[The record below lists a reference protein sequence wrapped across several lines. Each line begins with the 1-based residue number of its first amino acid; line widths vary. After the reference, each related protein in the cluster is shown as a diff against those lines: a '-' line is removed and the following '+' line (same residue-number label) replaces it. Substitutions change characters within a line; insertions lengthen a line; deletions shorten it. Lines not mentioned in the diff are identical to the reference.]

1 MEWWDNFFGSVTDSP
16 NSLPDIQPFNLP
28 KISFTTTTEHHPTL
42 PLPVDDGIRNVDVV
56 TSAQFNAGRRKLAIN
71 EVETV
76 ALPGKR
82 MDKLNQGMFIIV
94 NLKPLDNNDQEL
106 QWYPWEFVVAE
117 IDSDIS
123 ALDTTNE
130 NTAFEVQVY
139 RPCGVLVSLEKKFIK
154 WQGDDNQ
161 YFRPTIERG
170 MVKAIVQIH
179 AQSKKLTKQS
189 KAIIKALNYKV

>member
-1 MEWWDNFFGSVTDSP
+1 
-16 NSLPDIQPFNLP
+16 
-28 KISFTTTTEHHPTL
+28 
-42 PLPVDDGIRNVDVV
+42 
-56 TSAQFNAGRRKLAIN
+56 
-71 EVETV
+71 
-76 ALPGKR
+76 

-123 ALDTTNE
+123 ALSTTNE
-130 NTAFEVQVY
+130 NTAFEIQAY

-179 AQSKKLTKQS
+179 AQSKKTYQ
-189 KAIIKALNYKV
+189 AIEGNN